1 LLHGVKA
8 SVEGN
13 TRSEF
18 IVWLPPCYMGLR
30 PQLKANI
37 TSEYILWLPPCV
49 ATSSSKIPSSGL
61 YLAVKPS
68 HKIWQ
73 FKLTED

>member
-18 IVWLPPCYMGLR
+18 I
-30 PQLKANI
+30 
-37 TSEYILWLPPCV
+37 LWLPPCV
-49 ATSSSKIPSSGL
+49 ATSSGKIPSSGL
-61 YLAVKPS
+61 YLAVKPMP
-68 HKIWQ
+68 Q
-73 FKLTED
+73 NLAGQTD